1 MNMHKW
7 LDDVKESPV
16 KKPFP
21 ILTFPCV
28 QLMDITV
35 KELISDSDNQAKGMK
50 AIADRVDSLA
60 AVSYM
65 DLSLE

>member
-7 LDDVKESPV
+7 LDDVKASPV

-35 KELISDSDNQAKGMK
+35 KELISDKFLFFQKNDIISV
-50 AIADRVDSLA
+50 RYRL
-60 AVSYM
+60 
-65 DLSLE
+65 